1 MTLLFTTGVCCSYES
16 SSSLWGKHQGL
27 WSIRSGCLPPL
38 PEHLPGLDFLSSF
51 LQGQQ
56 CCRSKSGQIQRKKMK
71 VMHMQKQECC
81 SGSGCDRA
89 ESSQCGCFCAGSI
102 QVPSCC
108 RMGAAPRPGHC
119 HLVSP
124 TLSPGCSSGKKSCS
138 IFPVQTPPAVLLVLA
153 SAKGYKIHLF
163 AKKAT

>member
-1 MTLLFTTGVCCSYES
+1 M
-16 SSSLWGKHQGL
+16 
-27 WSIRSGCLPPL
+27 RSGWLSPL
-38 PEHLPGLDFLSSF
+38 PEHLPGLHFPLSSF

-56 CCRSKSGQIQRKKMK
+56 CCRIRSGQIEQRKKRK

-108 RMGAAPRPGHC
+108 RTGQP
-119 HLVSP
+119 
-124 TLSPGCSSGKKSCS
+124 LSPGTVTWCHPPRAQGAALGRNPLPFS
-138 IFPVQTPPAVLLVLA
+138 PVQTPPAVLLVLA